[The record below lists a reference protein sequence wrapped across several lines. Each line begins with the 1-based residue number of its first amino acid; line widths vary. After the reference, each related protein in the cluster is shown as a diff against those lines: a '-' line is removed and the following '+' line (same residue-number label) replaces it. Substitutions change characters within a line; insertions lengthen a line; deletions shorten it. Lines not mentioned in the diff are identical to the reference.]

1 MRKLY
6 RLVVLSTLLGLCSCG
21 ENEPP
26 LPPPPPPP
34 SEETA
39 ALYILCEGLWGNN
52 NSTLAYYSF
61 DNQVSDN
68 DYFNTING
76 RGLGDTGNDM
86 KIYGS
91 KIYIAV
97 TTSSQIE
104 VIDAHTGLS
113 LRQLPVFD
121 EGKPRE
127 PRHLAFDKG
136 KVYATC
142 FDGTIIRIDT
152 LSLEIDNTAKAG
164 RDPEGICVANG
175 KLYVANSGGKS
186 FPNYDNTISV
196 IDIASFKEVKKIEV
210 AINPYIVEADGYGD
224 VYVSSQGNYNDKKYK
239 LQRINSQT
247 DKVEDTFDTET
258 LNFCI
263 SGDYAYLYNYDYS
276 NKTNWVKV
284 LNVKTEEIERENFI
298 TDGTEIY
305 TPRGIAVNAA
315 TSEVFISDAFDFMIR
330 GTVFCFNENGTLKYK
345 IEKVGITPNQI
356 VFVNKEQESN

>member
-1 MRKLY
+1 MKKICRF
-6 RLVVLSTLLGLCSCG
+6 VVLSMLLSLCSCG
-21 ENEPP
+21 EDEPP
-26 LPPPPPPP
+26 QPPPP
-34 SEETA
+34 A
-39 ALYILCEGLWGNN
+39 RLYILCEGLWGNN

-61 DNQVSDN
+61 DDQISDN

-104 VIDAHTGLS
+104 VINAHTGLS
-113 LRQLPVFD
+113 LKQLPVFD
-121 EGKPRE
+121 GEKPRE

-136 KVYATC
+136 KAYVTC
-142 FDGTIIRIDT
+142 FDGTIVRIDT
-152 LSLEIDNTAKAG
+152 LSLKIDGIATAG
-164 RDPEGICVANG
+164 HDPEGICVANG
-175 KLYVANSGGKS
+175 KLYVANSGGTS
-186 FPNYDNTISV
+186 FPNYDNTVSV
-196 IDIASFKEVKKIEV
+196 IDIASFKELKKIEV
-210 AINPYIVEADGYGD
+210 GINPYIVEADTYGD
-224 VYVSSQGNYNDKKYK
+224 VYVSSQGNYNDLKYR

-263 SGDYAYLYNYDYS
+263 SGDYAYLYNYNYS
-276 NKTNWVKV
+276 NKTNWIKV
-284 LNVKTEEIERENFI
+284 LNVKTEKIERENFI

-315 TSEVFISDAFDFMIR
+315 TNEVFIADAFDFMIR
-330 GTVFCFNENGTLKYK
+330 GSVFCFSKDGKLNYK
-345 IEKVGITPNQI
+345 IEKIGVNPSQI
-356 VFVNKEQESN
+356 VFINNKQELN